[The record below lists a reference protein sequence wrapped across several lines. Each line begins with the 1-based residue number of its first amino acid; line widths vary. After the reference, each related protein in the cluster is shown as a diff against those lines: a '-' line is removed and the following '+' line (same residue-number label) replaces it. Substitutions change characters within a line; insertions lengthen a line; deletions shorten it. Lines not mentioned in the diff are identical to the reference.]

1 MEILIQHNFKT
12 GLGDMFNDM
21 IEYMTT
27 AKKYKEKGYKI
38 HLVFCLYRNKYIEE
52 KIFHRIFDEN
62 TINFFDSITETF
74 EPIRSIKHQHFFY
87 NCSAHD
93 PQSPGNHRWEIFF
106 DTEIER
112 VPVFRIPSNPF
123 NINSEGLVVPDFQE
137 FLKKDA
143 NDFVKSINEKYNFI
157 HIRTMDSEINDE
169 KYFNLVK
176 NLETYLE
183 KEGGIFHLG
192 SNNKMVTDGLKNN
205 HQILTFPFS
214 TFESVD
220 NELNAY
226 DYKQVNHE
234 ERFKRLC
241 ETISEIIS
249 IRSAKNIYSYSDYGW
264 VSLFLLYG
272 IIKGNKKKKDFKLI
286 SFNG

>member
-21 IEYMTT
+21 VEYMTT
-27 AKKYKEKGYKI
+27 VKKYKDQGYKI
-38 HLVFCLYRNKYIEE
+38 HLVFCLYRNKYINE
-52 KIFHRIFDEN
+52 KIFHRIFDDT

-74 EPIRSIKHQHFFY
+74 EPIRSIKHQLFFY

-93 PQSPGNHRWEIFF
+93 PQSPGNHRWDIFF

-112 VPVFRIPSNPF
+112 VPVKRIPVNPF
-123 NINSEGLVVPDFQE
+123 TIEFQDLVVPDFQE
-137 FLKKDA
+137 YLKKDA

-157 HIRTMDSEINDE
+157 HIRTIDSEINDE

-176 NLETYLE
+176 NLETYL
-183 KEGGIFHLG
+183 KTEGGIFHLG
-192 SNNKMVTDGLKNN
+192 SNNKIVSDRLKNN
-205 HQILTFPFS
+205 HQVVTFPFS
-214 TFESVD
+214 FFESVD

-226 DYKQVNHE
+226 DYKQGNHE

-249 IRSAKNIYSYSDYGW
+249 IRSAKNIYSYTDYGW

-272 IIKGNKKKKDFKLI
+272 IIKGNKNKKNFKQI
-286 SFNG
+286 NFNG